1 MRKIIDSILKQT
13 LRNRLIILLLII
25 NFAFLY
31 TNFNNIA
38 ECFGLFIYNI

>member
-1 MRKIIDSILKQT
+1 MRKIINNILKQI

-31 TNFNNIA
+31 SNFNNIA
-38 ECFGLFIYNI
+38 EYFGLFIYNI